1 MEELDWFIPYY
12 IDIKLL
18 TNDTH
23 CILSFVH
30 GGRRKSYFV
39 HKYLSSVPIQELSF
53 NVCLF
58 ESNPVSNINFLVNS

>member
-18 TNDTH
+18 TKDTH

-30 GGRRKSYFV
+30 SGRRKSYFV

-53 NVCLF
+53 NVFYLNQILLKTLIF
-58 ESNPVSNINFLVNS
+58 W

>member
-18 TNDTH
+18 TKDTH

-53 NVCLF
+53 NVFYLNQILLATLIF
-58 ESNPVSNINFLVNS
+58 W

>member
-18 TNDTH
+18 TKDTH

-39 HKYLSSVPIQELSF
+39 HKYLASVPIQELSF
-53 NVCLF
+53 NVFYLNQILLETLIF
-58 ESNPVSNINFLVNS
+58 W

>member
-18 TNDTH
+18 TKDTH

-53 NVCLF
+53 NVFYLNQILL
-58 ESNPVSNINFLVNS
+58 ETLNFW

>member
-18 TNDTH
+18 TKDTH

-53 NVCLF
+53 NVFYLNQILLETLIF
-58 ESNPVSNINFLVNS
+58 W